1 MKKLFIKSV
10 LLLLSVSFSF
20 FANSQGFGS
29 KQIDSLISKSM
40 GKMPQAG
47 IAVVLVKDGEVL
59 HSKGYGLCSMQTK
72 EKVDE
77 NTLFAIA
84 SNSKAFTTAALS
96 ILVDEGKI
104 SWTDKVVDYIPE
116 FKMYDP
122 YVTANFTIQDLL
134 THRSGLGLGAGDLMI
149 FPHGSDFTINDVVS
163 SFQYQEQVSDFRT
176 KYDYDNLLYIVAGEI
191 IAKISGTSW
200 TEFVETRIF
209 APLEMD
215 RSAGTFQSVR
225 SKTNIALPHSTE
237 TGELQQIETYS
248 NNLTAAAG
256 GIYSSVDDMSKWLL
270 MLLNEGKYG
279 YRLKKKLFSKKNLNE
294 MWTAHT
300 RINFNYK
307 PQSRY
312 KTHFSYYGLGWKLS
326 DENSYLTISH
336 TGGLPGM
343 LSMTTLIPEL
353 NLGVVVLTNSA
364 PGGLGYYIISKAIT
378 DSYIGVEKFDWIKRA
393 ENALSY
399 SQNVGD
405 SVVNKVWETVENANT
420 DHLNLENFIGTYKD
434 NWFGEVEVSLK
445 EDKLWFRSLRS
456 PKLSGEMFFYK
467 ATTFAIK
474 MEYKDM
480 TSDAFAT
487 FSLDKEGKA
496 TMIKMEGIS
505 PNIDFSFDYQDLELL
520 RIAD

>member
-1 MKKLFIKSV
+1 
-10 LLLLSVSFSF
+10 
-20 FANSQGFGS
+20 
-29 KQIDSLISKSM
+29 
-40 GKMPQAG
+40 
-47 IAVVLVKDGEVL
+47 
-59 HSKGYGLCSMQTK
+59 
-72 EKVDE
+72 
-77 NTLFAIA
+77 
-84 SNSKAFTTAALS
+84 
-96 ILVDEGKI
+96 
-104 SWTDKVVDYIPE
+104 
-116 FKMYDP
+116 
-122 YVTANFTIQDLL
+122 
-134 THRSGLGLGAGDLMI
+134 
-149 FPHGSDFTINDVVS
+149 
-163 SFQYQEQVSDFRT
+163 
-176 KYDYDNLLYIVAGEI
+176 LYIVAGEI